1 MSKRFL
7 NSRSKKPQKS
17 QNLQKNSIDI
27 ERNVPSMYDALSH
40 PSIPINGHEA
50 NENIYKSPGEPVN
63 GVYEIESRFNGYI
76 KNKDVYEFTNI
87 FEIAYTKWGDAGPL
101 VLFLHGVPT
110 NRRQWW
116 PIQKR
121 IASFC
126 RTISID
132 MLGMGESSKPRFYGK
147 DMETGEKSKESGI
160 NEPWEWVFD
169 AEYIEQLM
177 QGLYSGEKFVFI
189 ADDWG
194 GGINS
199 HYAAKYPERLLAFI

>member
-87 FEIAYTKWGDAGPL
+87 FEIAYTKWGMP
-101 VLFLHGVPT
+101 VH
-110 NRRQWW
+110 W
-116 PIQKR
+116 
-121 IASFC
+121 C
-126 RTISID
+126 Y
-132 MLGMGESSKPRFYGK
+132 FY
-147 DMETGEKSKESGI
+147 MEFQQIGDNG
-160 NEPWEWVFD
+160 
-169 AEYIEQLM
+169 
-177 QGLYSGEKFVFI
+177 GLYKKELHLFV
-189 ADDWG
+189 
-194 GGINS
+194 
-199 HYAAKYPERLLAFI
+199 EQ